1 MALPRV
7 GPQPLPLTF
16 RRRLVDD
23 VPEVPTELPEMLSD
37 DDDDQLLEQVPT
49 KDTAHTAAVAPFRAG
64 YPAVAPCQAQCSA
77 VPLRLEVA
85 GSWGSASFPELS
97 PRSGRMKR
105 KDGDFLRIN
114 GEYVLRPALHNGA
127 PCWEKPATADCEEA
141 RVIFRAADG
150 RSWVI
155 DENAHDGDV
164 DDLVLSRMWTTAEDP
179 TRARELWAPVPLCMH
194 PAGVNCAGACLEVAK
209 GKGKGTGM
217 VNCC

>member
-1 MALPRV
+1 MALLRV

-23 VPEVPTELPEMLSD
+23 VPDVPTDVPEVLSD
-37 DDDDQLLEQVPT
+37 DDDDQLLEEVPT
-49 KDTAHTAAVAPFRAG
+49 SDAPSTSVVATFGSG
-64 YPAVAPCQAQCSA
+64 YPATIPCQAKCNA

-85 GSWGSASFPELS
+85 GSWGQAAIPALS

-105 KDGDFLRIN
+105 KDGDHLRMN
-114 GEYVLRPALHNGA
+114 GEYMLRPALHNGA
-127 PCWEKPATADCEEA
+127 PCWEKPATADCEEV

-155 DENAHDGDV
+155 DENAHAGDA

-179 TRARELWAPVPLCMH
+179 TRAREWWAPVPLCMH
-194 PAGVNCAGACLEVAK
+194 PAGVNCACSCLNAAK
-209 GKGKGTGM
+209 GRGRGNVM